1 MISKLKQS
9 DLLRLAT
16 TTVAAVCGMLVIS
29 LLEIGILLRS
39 AESKL
44 GQDDMQILNELGS
57 IQDESHTVLTAMNAS
72 RDPFCSDAE
81 IAYFRRLIFNSEYL
95 RDAGRMRDG
104 RIECSTALGREN
116 LPGTQFKPAASL
128 PDGSVIYRDISPYQ
142 SHDEYTFGRQL
153 GDSYVVLDP
162 REISRVDS
170 INVNRTTTFI
180 DPIHHQLRQPGRV
193 LPLKAGVVTDRNWQG
208 KAGNLLLA
216 TRCDALRPVCVTTY
230 ITIPVLLNAWRG
242 QLIGFTMLGGIIGAL
257 VGLVCALYYGHSRSM
272 VNQLRRAIAR
282 DELRV
287 AYQPIVN
294 LASRK
299 IVGAEALVSWTDEEG
314 FTIGPDV
321 FVKLA
326 EERGFVGAITE
337 LVVRHALR
345 EFKEVL
351 CSGSDFRLSINVTAA
366 DLSDPKFIPMLM
378 RAVDEAGVP
387 ARSLAIEITES
398 STARGEIA
406 METIFQLRQEGY
418 SVHIDDFGTGYSS
431 LAYLHELS
439 IDAIKI
445 DIAFTQAIGTGSAL
459 VSILPQLIGIT
470 QALSLE
476 MIVEGVETE
485 EQADYYAS
493 ASGQTLAQGWLFG
506 RPIPAGDFHRRLAE
520 DRLSAPVQAVTT

>member
-1 MISKLKQS
+1 
-9 DLLRLAT
+9 LRLAIT
-16 TTVAAVCGMLVIS
+16 MVAAVCAMLVIS

-39 AESKL
+39 AQSKL
-44 GQDDMQILNELGS
+44 GQDDVQLLNEAGS
-57 IQDESHTVLTAMNAS
+57 ILDESDAVLTAMNAS
-72 RDPFCSDAE
+72 RGPFCSDAE
-81 IAYFRRLIFNSEYL
+81 ITYFRKLIFDSEYL
-95 RDAGRMRDG
+95 RDAGRMRNG

-116 LPGTQFKPAASL
+116 LPGTEFKPAASL
-128 PDGSVIYRDISPYQ
+128 PDGSLLYRDISPYQ
-142 SHDEYTFGRQL
+142 SHDEHTFGKQL
-153 GDSYVVLDP
+153 GESYVVLDP
-162 REISRVDS
+162 REIRRMDS
-170 INVNRTTTFI
+170 INPNRSVTIVDT
-180 DPIHHQLRQPGRV
+180 IHHHLYLYYPGRN
-193 LPLKAGVVTDRNWQG
+193 LPLNAGVVTDRNWQG
-208 KAGNLLLA
+208 KAGNLLVA
-216 TRCDALRPVCVTTY
+216 TECDALRPVCVTTY
-230 ITIPVLLNAWRG
+230 IAIPALLNAWRG

-257 VGLVCALYYGHSRSM
+257 LGLVCSLYYGRSRSM

-282 DELRV
+282 DQLRV

-337 LVVRHALR
+337 LVVRHALK
-345 EFKEVL
+345 EFKEIL
-351 CSGSDFRLSINVTAA
+351 RSRSNFRLSINVTAA
-366 DLSDPKFIPMLM
+366 DLSDPKFIPMLV
-378 RAVDEAGVP
+378 RTVDEAGVP

-470 QALSLE
+470 HALNLE

-485 EQADYYAS
+485 EQAEYYAG

-506 RPIPAGDFHRRLAE
+506 RPVPAGEFHRRLAE
-520 DRLSAPVQAVTT
+520 D

>member
-1 MISKLKQS
+1 
-9 DLLRLAT
+9 
-16 TTVAAVCGMLVIS
+16 
-29 LLEIGILLRS
+29 
-39 AESKL
+39 
-44 GQDDMQILNELGS
+44 
-57 IQDESHTVLTAMNAS
+57 
-72 RDPFCSDAE
+72 
-81 IAYFRRLIFNSEYL
+81 
-95 RDAGRMRDG
+95 
-104 RIECSTALGREN
+104 
-116 LPGTQFKPAASL
+116 
-128 PDGSVIYRDISPYQ
+128 
-142 SHDEYTFGRQL
+142 
-153 GDSYVVLDP
+153 
-162 REISRVDS
+162 
-170 INVNRTTTFI
+170 
-180 DPIHHQLRQPGRV
+180 
-193 LPLKAGVVTDRNWQG
+193 
-208 KAGNLLLA
+208 
-216 TRCDALRPVCVTTY
+216 VTTY
-230 ITIPVLLNAWRG
+230 IAIPALLNAWRG

-257 VGLVCALYYGHSRSM
+257 LGLVCSLYYGRSRSM

-282 DELRV
+282 DQLRV

-337 LVVRHALR
+337 LVVRHALK
-345 EFKEVL
+345 EFKEIL
-351 CSGSDFRLSINVTAA
+351 RSRSNFRLSINVTAA
-366 DLSDPKFIPMLM
+366 DLSDPKFIPMLV
-378 RAVDEAGVP
+378 RTVDEAGVP

-445 DIAFTQAIGTGSAL
+445 DITFTQAIGTGSAL

-470 QALSLE
+470 HALNLE

-485 EQADYYAS
+485 EQAEYYAG

-506 RPIPAGDFHRRLAE
+506 RPVPAGEFHRRLAE
-520 DRLSAPVQAVTT
+520 D

>member
-1 MISKLKQS
+1 MMNKLKQS

-16 TTVAAVCGMLVIS
+16 ALVAATCGMLVIS

-44 GQDDMQILNELGS
+44 GQDDVQLLNVLGAIL
-57 IQDESHTVLTAMNAS
+57 DESHTVLTAMNSS
-72 RDPFCSDAE
+72 RDAFCSDAE
-81 IAYFRRLIFNSEYL
+81 IAYFRKLIFNSEYL

-116 LPGTQFKPAASL
+116 LPGTQFNSVVSL
-128 PDGSVIYRDISPYQ
+128 PDGSAIYRNISPFQ
-142 SHDEYTFGRQL
+142 SHDEYTFGMQI
-153 GDSYVVLDP
+153 GESYVVFDP
-162 REISRVDS
+162 REVSRMDT
-170 INVNRTTTFI
+170 INPNRSVTVM
-180 DPIHHQLRQPGRV
+180 DAVQHRLRQPGRG

-216 TRCDALRPVCVTTY
+216 TRCDTLRPVCMTTY
-230 ITIPVLLNAWRG
+230 ITIPALLNAWRG

-257 VGLVCALYYGHSRSM
+257 FGLVCALYYGRSRSM
-272 VNQLRRAIAR
+272 VYQLRRAIAR
-282 DELRV
+282 DELCV

-294 LASRK
+294 LANRR
-299 IVGAEALVSWTDEEG
+299 IVGAEALVSWTDDEG
-314 FTIGPDV
+314 FKIGPDV

-326 EERGFVGAITE
+326 EERGFVGTITE
-337 LVVRHALR
+337 LVLRHALR
-345 EFKEVL
+345 DFREILRSHEQ
-351 CSGSDFRLSINVTAA
+351 FRLSINVTAA
-366 DLSDPKFIPMLM
+366 DLADPKLVLMLAK
-378 RAVDEAGVP
+378 AVNEAGVP

-398 STARGEIA
+398 STARSEVA
-406 METIFQLRQEGY
+406 METILQLHQEGY

-439 IDAIKI
+439 VDAIKI
-445 DIAFTQAIGTGSAL
+445 DIAFTRAIGTGSAL

-470 QALSLE
+470 QALNLE

-485 EQADYYAS
+485 EQAEYYAS

-506 RPIPAGDFHRRLAE
+506 RPLPAGEFHRRLAE
-520 DRLSAPVQAVTT
+520 DK